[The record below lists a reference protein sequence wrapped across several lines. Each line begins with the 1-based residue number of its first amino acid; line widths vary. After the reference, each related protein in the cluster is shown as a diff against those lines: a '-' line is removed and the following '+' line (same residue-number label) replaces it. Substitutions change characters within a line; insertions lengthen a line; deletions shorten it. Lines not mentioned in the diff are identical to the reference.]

1 MLTEDV
7 LLEKWDEVLDH
18 KEIPTIKDEYKRLST
33 ATLLEN
39 TEASITEAGN
49 DGSLITMTEAAPTN
63 VTGANV
69 APLKYQDP
77 VLISLIRRSA
87 PNLIAHDIAGI
98 QPMKGPSG
106 LIFFIKSRYSTQAG
120 TEALGLDK
128 PDRAFSGAVSG
139 TGMSTAVAEAK
150 DPNKMAFS
158 IQSISVTAKSRLLAA
173 DYSTELSQDLK
184 AVHGKSAE
192 KELSKILSTEIMAE
206 INREVFDT
214 VYLTA
219 RAGAQDNVTA
229 KGTFDLD
236 TDSNGRWMAEKFKGL
251 MFQIDR
257 DANRIALETRRGRGN
272 FIICSA
278 DVASALSI
286 AGSLDAVS
294 ISNNFKVD
302 MTGNSFVGIL
312 NSRYKVYI
320 DPYATD
326 DYLIVGYKGSNPMDA
341 GLFYA
346 PYVPLQLVRAID
358 QVTFQPKIGFRTRYG
373 MVANPFATDA
383 EDGAIDLTVSST
395 GNNATDPNI
404 AKLSRYYRRFTV
416 SNLM

>member
-1 MLTEDV
+1 M
-7 LLEKWDEVLDH
+7 
-18 KEIPTIKDEYKRLST
+18 
-33 ATLLEN
+33 LEN